1 MAVMCESLVQD
12 VKLKWRT
19 YLAATFASY
28 GSLCTGMS
36 MGWTSPVFPQLRSDN
51 SPLPRA
57 PTRLEENWIGSLLV
71 LGGLLGPLI
80 TVPLLNRV
88 GRRWIIIGSNVPLL
102 LGWLLAGVA
111 KDLPTLYAAR
121 VMWGCAT
128 GMQFATVPLYIGE
141 IAEDKIRG
149 ALSALFLL
157 FINVGFLLAYAIGP
171 FSTYWGLT
179 ASGGI
184 LSLFYIPFTWFLPET
199 PFFLVFKGKIEE
211 ASSVLQKLR
220 GLPKEGVAP
229 ELEGLQALVAREFKV
244 PTRIKDL
251 WATRGNLKALGICV
265 FLAMLLQLSGIDV
278 LLFYMEEL
286 LERIGTKISPADGTI
301 IMGVVQ
307 VVTSCV
313 TPLVVDRLGRK
324 LLMWT
329 TSLGLTIFLGII
341 GIYALL
347 DSHFKYNVEPYA
359 IIPLLC
365 LIIYMILFTLGVG
378 PVPWILVAEMFPVR
392 TKCMAS
398 GIASFMCWLAGF
410 VWTRFF
416 RDVAASYGIYTAFWV
431 LAVCCGLGFVFSI
444 SPWLPE
450 TKGKTFD
457 EIQDMLNNRSSEP
470 KPVPV

>member
-1 MAVMCESLVQD
+1 MFEIFLKD
-12 VKLKWRT
+12 IKLKWRQ
-19 YLAATFASY
+19 YLYASLASY

-36 MGWTSPVFPQLRSDN
+36 MGWTSPALPQLRSNN
-51 SPLPRA
+51 SPLSQV
-57 PTRLEENWIGSLLV
+57 PTLQQESWIGSLLV

-80 TVPLLNRV
+80 TVPLLNRI
-88 GRRWIIIGSNVPLL
+88 GRRWIIMGSNIPLL

-111 KDLPTLYAAR
+111 TDLPTLYAAR
-121 VMWGCAT
+121 IMWGCAT

-149 ALSALFLL
+149 SLSALFLL

-179 ASGGI
+179 ATGGI
-184 LSLFYIPFTWFLPET
+184 LSLVYIPCTWLIPET
-199 PFFLVFKGKIEE
+199 PFFSVYKGRIEE
-211 ASSVLQKLR
+211 ASKVLQELR
-220 GLPKEGVAP
+220 GTSKDAVQA
-229 ELEGLQALVAREFKV
+229 ELEGLQAIIAREFKV
-244 PTRIKDL
+244 EPSVKDL

-286 LERIGTKISPADGTI
+286 LLKVGTKMSPSDGTI

-307 VVTSCV
+307 VVTSFI

-341 GIYALL
+341 GVYALL
-347 DSHFKYNVEPYA
+347 DSHYHYNVESWA
-359 IIPLLC
+359 FLPLLC
-365 LIIYMILFTLGVG
+365 LIVYMILFTLGVG

-392 TKCMAS
+392 TKCLAS

-410 VWTRFF
+410 IWTRFF
-416 RDVAASYGIYTAFWV
+416 RDVAASYGIYTAFWI
-431 LAVCCGLGFVFSI
+431 LAVCCGFGFIFSI
-444 SPWLPE
+444 SPMLPE

-457 EIQDMLNNRSSEP
+457 EIQDMLNNRTKNPNPEP
-470 KPVPV
+470 V

>member
-1 MAVMCESLVQD
+1 MTEAVCLTEIWLIKDIVD
-12 VKLKWRT
+12 T
-19 YLAATFASY
+19 SY

-51 SPLPRA
+51 SPLPRE
-57 PTRLEENWIGSLLV
+57 PTLQEESWIGSLLV
-71 LGGLLGPLI
+71 LGGLLGPLV
-80 TVPLLNRV
+80 TVPLSNRI
-88 GRRWIIIGSNVPLL
+88 GRRRIIMGSNIPLL

-111 KDLPTLYAAR
+111 TNLPTLYAAR
-121 VMWGCAT
+121 IMWGCAT
-128 GMQFATVPLYIGE
+128 GMLFATVPLYIGE

-149 ALSALFLL
+149 SLSALFLL

-179 ASGGI
+179 ATGGI
-184 LSLFYIPFTWFLPET
+184 LSLFYVPFTWFIPET
-199 PFFLVFKGKIEE
+199 PFFLVYKGKIDE
-211 ASSVLQKLR
+211 ASQVLQKLR
-220 GLPKEGVAP
+220 GLSKDVVQTEVD
-229 ELEGLQALVAREFKV
+229 GLQALVAREFRV
-244 PTRIKDL
+244 EPSVKDL
-251 WATRGNLKALGICV
+251 WATRGNVKALGICV

-286 LERIGTKISPADGTI
+286 LVKIGTRMSASDGTI

-307 VVTSCV
+307 VVTSFI

-329 TSLGLTIFLGII
+329 TSLGLTIFLGLI
-341 GIYALL
+341 GVYALL
-347 DSHFKYNVEPYA
+347 DSYFKYNVESWA
-359 IIPLLC
+359 FLPLLC

-392 TKCMAS
+392 TKCLAS

-410 VWTRFF
+410 IWTRFF
-416 RDVAASYGIYTAFWV
+416 REVASSYGIYTAFWI
-431 LAVCCGLGFVFSI
+431 LAICCGLGFIFSI
-444 SPWLPE
+444 SPLLPE

-457 EIQDMLNNRSSEP
+457 EIQDMLNNRTKEP
-470 KPVPV
+470 KPVAV